1 MLFELFGNKSLTD
14 TCIRFPVCSAEQLA
28 YFLKQFGEAW
38 EAAKNSTELQK
49 AREHSQANTE
59 IRLSKQ
65 IRTLQER
72 DERAAR
78 ITHWIVEDSNNWY
91 QLSLNDQELLE
102 EHHNGAIR
110 GQIAQLRAQQQP
122 RFQDTASSIARNM
135 IPQIR

>member
-1 MLFELFGNKSLTD
+1 M
-14 TCIRFPVCSAEQLA
+14 
-28 YFLKQFGEAW
+28 
-38 EAAKNSTELQK
+38 ELQK

-59 IRLSKQ
+59 TRLSKQ

-72 DERAAR
+72 AERAAW

-122 RFQDTASSIARNM
+122 RFQGTASSIARNM
-135 IPQIR
+135 IAPIR